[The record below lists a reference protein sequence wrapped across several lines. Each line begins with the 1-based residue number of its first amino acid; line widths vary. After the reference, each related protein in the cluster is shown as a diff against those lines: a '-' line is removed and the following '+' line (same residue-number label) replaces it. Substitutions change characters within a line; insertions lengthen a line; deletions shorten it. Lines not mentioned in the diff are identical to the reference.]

1 MPQTLDHG
9 ETNVGRKRR
18 GRGGSMLTIRLI
30 YLETEAMFKV
40 HSCTNHPDVTPEIQ
54 RQ

>member
-1 MPQTLDHG
+1 MPQTLNHG
-9 ETNVGRKRR
+9 ETNVCKRR
-18 GRGGSMLTIRLI
+18 GRAGSMLRIGLI

-40 HSCTNHPDVTPEIQ
+40 HSCTNHPDVKSEIQ